1 MTRYTE
7 KRATNKGRL
16 FYQLAVEFYLAHP
29 SDFYQ
34 LAVYQ
39 LAVEFYLAHPSE
51 PHPSEASRL
60 LWHMYKW
67 VTAGHYE
74 EPDDSADDYLK
85 AFFARELESAYN
97 WTHGGKEPH
106 DTFEYSK
113 AASPDDIQ
121 PYGEIEAVKTLVD
134 FAGRL
139 LDGEAIEPLGRPD
152 REKLENAIA
161 ILEEVYGI

>member
-34 LAVYQ
+34 LAV
-39 LAVEFYLAHPSE
+39 EFYLAHPSE

-60 LWHMYKW
+60 LWRMYKW

-139 LDGEAIEPLGRPD
+139 LETDLGRPD
-152 REKLENAIA
+152 REKLENAIDICEGA
-161 ILEEVYGI
+161 FGI

>member
-1 MTRYTE
+1 MGIKRGKAPERGRKMTRYTE
-7 KRATNKGRL
+7 KRATNKGHL

-34 LAVYQ
+34 LAVG
-39 LAVEFYLAHPSE
+39 FYLAHPSE

-74 EPDDSADDYLK
+74 EPELLDRIDSADDYLK

-97 WTHGGKEPH
+97 WTHGGKEH
-106 DTFEYSK
+106 FE
-113 AASPDDIQ
+113 AACKEMNEYISMDEN
-121 PYGEIEAVKTLVD
+121 GEEYLSRPSEAK
-134 FAGRL
+134 
-139 LDGEAIEPLGRPD
+139 
-152 REKLENAIA
+152 
-161 ILEEVYGI
+161 